1 MDIPRIYHGYTM
13 DIPWIYIYHIYIY
26 IYYHTHTYIHI
37 YIYSI
42 HSIHHTCMYT
52 LYIYTHHIYIYIYT
66 PYISYLRESIYFP
79 ISSVHIFR
87 SAPGN
92 RQLCPLEDLW
102 GRWCHRLPP
111 ARHGGGYRA
120 TGAVGWIYKW
130 KTWGSTWGI
139 YGISMVY
146 LWYIYGIYTIYS
158 CKLYHIIGIHHF

>member
-13 DIPWIYIYHIYIY
+13 DIHIPHIYIY
-26 IYYHTHTYIHI
+26 IYLPHTHIYT

-52 LYIYTHHIYIYIYT
+52 LYIYIYTSYIYT

-146 LWYIYGIYTIYS
+146 LWYIYGISMVYIPSIVVNYTI
-158 CKLYHIIGIHHF
+158 L

>member
-1 MDIPRIYHGYTM
+1 MDIPWIYHGYTM
-13 DIPWIYIYHIYIY
+13 DIPWIYHGYTMDIHIPHIYIFTT
-26 IYYHTHTYIHI
+26 HTHIHI
-37 YIYSI
+37 YIVYTVYTI
-42 HSIHHTCMYT
+42 HVCIH
-52 LYIYTHHIYIYIYT
+52 YIYIHIIYIHT

-146 LWYIYGIYTIYS
+146 IPSIVVNYTI
-158 CKLYHIIGIHHF
+158 L